1 MSSLKQQFPFLSG
14 MGKGIGNLKAEFFIA
29 YLHALKQK
37 KYDLDKVRLAS
48 NCIRQTQEENTQ
60 KIELNDFLM
69 GILDLSID
77 DIGKLAMQAV

>member
-1 MSSLKQQFPFLSG
+1 MFGVSLSG
-14 MGKGIGNLKAEFFIA
+14 MGKGIGNLKSEFFIA

-48 NCIRQTQEENTQ
+48 NCIRQTLEENTQ

-77 DIGKLAMQAV
+77 DIGKLAMQTA